1 MKCLQPLRVRNRRKA
16 HAALDSLGWM
26 EVHFRPEK
34 NLILTGLNEGTV
46 PEGGVSDQFMPEEL
60 RETLGIDSFNRKKAR
75 DSFLLTALLH
85 SREREGSLT
94 VLLSRTSS
102 RNDPLTPSSLL
113 MRCPEAE
120 LPHRVERLFQEISDV
135 PAPLPYQRG
144 NWHLQPAEGWKTAE
158 DIGAMAPGYKNPW
171 KERGLAFSPSVLKR
185 FLACPMRFWIR
196 EALHMNE
203 EEFLP
208 DKEDMAVN
216 ELGTMLHD
224 VLECFCREHAVLK
237 DGMNAASFQDAIT
250 EILEQT
256 FRKQYGP
263 SPLMPLLLQ
272 KRSMEQRLSVYA
284 VQHLQALQ
292 EGWSCIAFEHQVE
305 NWILGGFPM
314 KFRIDRIDR
323 HADGHIRVIDYKT
336 GAASSCEKKH
346 LDPLGRPDALPL
358 LSPALHP
365 YTKRLKNG
373 KLAHARW
380 KDLQL
385 PVYVLWASETYG
397 GHPSAAY
404 YALPA
409 NPMDIGISSWDTLHD
424 TMPGYEECALDSAC
438 SWTVELMK
446 LLHEG
451 RGLITAEELGWTPP
465 SYDVFKDLMT
475 SRRES
480 LQDLLG
486 LRLTPHLPF

>member
-1 MKCLQPLRVRNRRKA
+1 
-16 HAALDSLGWM
+16 
-26 EVHFRPEK
+26 
-34 NLILTGLNEGTV
+34 
-46 PEGGVSDQFMPEEL
+46 
-60 RETLGIDSFNRKKAR
+60 
-75 DSFLLTALLH
+75 
-85 SREREGSLT
+85 
-94 VLLSRTSS
+94 
-102 RNDPLTPSSLL
+102 
-113 MRCPEAE
+113 
-120 LPHRVERLFQEISDV
+120 
-135 PAPLPYQRG
+135 
-144 NWHLQPAEGWKTAE
+144 
-158 DIGAMAPGYKNPW
+158 
-171 KERGLAFSPSVLKR
+171 
-185 FLACPMRFWIR
+185 
-196 EALHMNE
+196 
-203 EEFLP
+203 
-208 DKEDMAVN
+208 
-216 ELGTMLHD
+216 
-224 VLECFCREHAVLK
+224 
-237 DGMNAASFQDAIT
+237 
-250 EILEQT
+250 
-256 FRKQYGP
+256 
-263 SPLMPLLLQ
+263 MPLLLQ

-292 EGWSCIAFEHQVE
+292 EGWSCIAFERQVE
-305 NWILGGFPM
+305 NWALDGFPM

-323 HADGHIRVIDYKT
+323 HADGRIRVIDYKT
-336 GAASSCEKKH
+336 GAASFCEKKH
-346 LDPLGRPDALPL
+346 LEPLGRPDALSL

-365 YTKRLKNG
+365 YTKRQKNG

-409 NPMDIGISSWDTLHD
+409 NPMDIGISSWDSLHD
-424 TMPGYEECALDSAC
+424 TMPGYEECALDSAR

>member
-1 MKCLQPLRVRNRRKA
+1 
-16 HAALDSLGWM
+16 
-26 EVHFRPEK
+26 
-34 NLILTGLNEGTV
+34 
-46 PEGGVSDQFMPEEL
+46 
-60 RETLGIDSFNRKKAR
+60 
-75 DSFLLTALLH
+75 
-85 SREREGSLT
+85 
-94 VLLSRTSS
+94 
-102 RNDPLTPSSLL
+102 
-113 MRCPEAE
+113 
-120 LPHRVERLFQEISDV
+120 
-135 PAPLPYQRG
+135 
-144 NWHLQPAEGWKTAE
+144 
-158 DIGAMAPGYKNPW
+158 
-171 KERGLAFSPSVLKR
+171 
-185 FLACPMRFWIR
+185 MRFWMR

-237 DGMNAASFQDAIT
+237 DGMNAASFQNAIT

-263 SPLMPLLLQ
+263 PPLMPLLLQ

>member
-1 MKCLQPLRVRNRRKA
+1 M
-16 HAALDSLGWM
+16 S
-26 EVHFRPEK
+26 
-34 NLILTGLNEGTV
+34 
-46 PEGGVSDQFMPEEL
+46 
-60 RETLGIDSFNRKKAR
+60 
-75 DSFLLTALLH
+75 
-85 SREREGSLT
+85 
-94 VLLSRTSS
+94 
-102 RNDPLTPSSLL
+102 
-113 MRCPEAE
+113 
-120 LPHRVERLFQEISDV
+120 
-135 PAPLPYQRG
+135 
-144 NWHLQPAEGWKTAE
+144 
-158 DIGAMAPGYKNPW
+158 
-171 KERGLAFSPSVLKR
+171 
-185 FLACPMRFWIR
+185 
-196 EALHMNE
+196 
-203 EEFLP
+203 
-208 DKEDMAVN
+208 
-216 ELGTMLHD
+216 
-224 VLECFCREHAVLK
+224 
-237 DGMNAASFQDAIT
+237 
-250 EILEQT
+250 
-256 FRKQYGP
+256 
-263 SPLMPLLLQ
+263 
-272 KRSMEQRLSVYA
+272 
-284 VQHLQALQ
+284 
-292 EGWSCIAFEHQVE
+292 
-305 NWILGGFPM
+305 
-314 KFRIDRIDR
+314 
-323 HADGHIRVIDYKT
+323 
-336 GAASSCEKKH
+336 
-346 LDPLGRPDALPL
+346 L

-365 YTKRLKNG
+365 YTKLRKNG

>member
-1 MKCLQPLRVRNRRKA
+1 
-16 HAALDSLGWM
+16 
-26 EVHFRPEK
+26 
-34 NLILTGLNEGTV
+34 
-46 PEGGVSDQFMPEEL
+46 
-60 RETLGIDSFNRKKAR
+60 
-75 DSFLLTALLH
+75 
-85 SREREGSLT
+85 
-94 VLLSRTSS
+94 
-102 RNDPLTPSSLL
+102 

-120 LPHRVERLFQEISDV
+120 LPHRVELLFQEISDA

-144 NWHLQPAEGWKTAE
+144 NWHLQPEEGWKTAA

-171 KERGLAFSPSVLKR
+171 KERGKPFSPSVLKR
-185 FLACPMRFWIR
+185 FLSCPMRFWTQ

-208 DKEDMAVN
+208 DKEDMAAN

-237 DGMNAASFQDAIT
+237 DGMNAASLQAAIT

-292 EGWSCIAFEHQVE
+292 EGWSCIAFERQVE
-305 NWILGGFPM
+305 NWTLGGFPM

-323 HADGHIRVIDYKT
+323 HADGRIRVIDYKT

-346 LDPLGRPDALPL
+346 LEPLGRPDALSL

-365 YTKRLKNG
+365 YTKRRKNG

-424 TMPGYEECALDSAC
+424 TMPGYEECALDSAR
-438 SWTVELMK
+438 SWAVELMK
-446 LLHEG
+446 LLYEG
-451 RGLITAEELGWTPP
+451 RGLITAEELGWPPP